1 MAKPALEAAAGGVRL
16 FVRASPRASR
26 NGVQGLAPGPDD
38 RMQVKVAV
46 TAVPEDGKANEAI
59 IKLLA
64 KEWRIAKSCIDI
76 VAGGTDRSKVL
87 FVAGDAA
94 ALEAQLTRWLA
105 GL

>member
-1 MAKPALEAAAGGVRL
+1 MAKPALELVEGGARL

-26 NGVQGLAPGPDD
+26 NAVQGIAPGADE

-46 TAVPEDGKANEAI
+46 TAVPEDGKANAAI
-59 IKLLA
+59 IKILA
-64 KEWRIAKSCIDI
+64 KEWRIAKSSIDI

-87 FVAGDAA
+87 FVAGERAV
-94 ALEAQLTRWLA
+94 LEPLLTTWLA